1 MADTLE
7 EVAVEQE
14 QEQESTPLQADYI
27 PRSKGMVIGTLA
39 PAGIAAGM
47 RLSLDRVEQVTELDV
62 DTYVAAKL
70 GCTHETLFARYAA
83 EQIDTLAITF
93 LDQELGL
100 QSTITHD
107 TGIGKGRI
115 VAALVQAAIA
125 PVEMPDLV
133 GKTPEQQQEILKGL
147 AEGMEAAAAQNQIA
161 VFVTAKPDLY
171 VDMLAR
177 DMVDTG
183 VAEYIR
189 PFYTNSDLDITM
201 QSPDGA
207 VTGYVR
213 TPKTA
218 AQNREMMSL
227 MQQYEQTGTLG
238 KYNAVFTTYDQIK
251 EKDSI
256 RRQFLETIAPGA
268 TFVLDECDL
277 AGGASGET
285 PKLNAK
291 ERVKEAAGEDIRSIS
306 EYVCNSLLPKSKAY
320 INLSA
325 TAAKDP
331 YVLNRLIY
339 SRSDVKEIGLYPEE
353 LAKKLAEQGVPAQQ
367 DFANRLAMNGEL
379 MRLEK
384 NMAGV
389 EFGITEIPVDLEVF
403 EQSIDFMQ
411 RVVEFD
417 RIKQAVVE
425 EMKEDL
431 KGEAKAIRGS
441 DPSAGEASITS
452 TNFTST
458 TYNFAQQLLFSLK
471 AESIADRAIAAIE
484 NGQKPKIDF
493 YNTMQSM
500 LETYLDEKK
509 EEFWDEIEIP
519 LRARE
524 FDKIRDAFSKDSL
537 NEIEKAFQAQFGKQI
552 EREAKAAYQDWF
564 STNPPITMNFGD
576 LLIRQIERCRMVTI
590 GDPYGVKE
598 RHRLTDDELGIEAV
612 AMIDEIIVD
621 VREANWDGLPIS
633 PIDAI
638 VQRVENAGYV
648 IGEMSGRSLGLDY
661 STDIPTIK
669 AVEASDPKVR
679 SDVKSGF
686 NNGSVDAIITNITT
700 GWSAHAQVGKVKDLR
715 QRINIVAQPHSNPNM
730 LVQSL
735 GRVNRTGQLD
745 PSKVEPERMDGDRPV
760 WGEVTERYGIK
771 GKFGLPI
778 VEIVQADGVP
788 YERRVVANINR
799 KFASLNANTTGNR
812 QSGTD
817 FGGVD
822 FNNAIGDLVVERILE
837 DFPELDKALDY
848 PLVKMETNARAA
860 NKVTGRSIFLSLP
873 QQKLLMDL
881 IETRFTEA
889 IVQLEALGESPMEQK
904 TFDLQAT
911 TLERLDFVPSQ
922 SDGIFGGA
930 VYVEKARIRSLR
942 KPFTAEQVAEKVQ
955 QYAEIEDDTPAST
968 SDLRENSRLRSLAQG
983 KHLAVID
990 TVQERIN
997 QVIAQQNTELDEL
1010 AERSKNFDEVR
1021 DQHTSLAFSIKDL
1034 KTEIKA
1040 LKTEIKA
1047 LSVSLLPKE
1056 EKAIDKAR
1064 LTALTAAKQ
1073 SELDDQNAQL
1083 LPIAK
1088 EFSDLKDMRNRQ
1100 EKILVMQG
1108 KIKDGWESTESKLN
1122 LCVPGQPLSIST
1134 ASDGT
1139 LYGIVTDVQRVEAV
1153 QSPIAGGAWKVKL
1166 ALADASR
1173 EITLSLNQIC
1183 SPLEKPNNRQVRLSA
1198 ADNSCYMFMP
1208 GKVLKGEVREL
1219 LDALQAESYEIRQIV
1234 TGELLNSPK
1243 NGKFLK
1249 FTTAEGQ
1256 TRQGILLPRGT
1267 DIEKDLEKQPV
1278 RVSEVD
1284 QIEVLLSE
1292 NVQLSAKGI
1301 TLRSSTHWSNAL
1313 GRSQDGILLKVKA
1326 TKKEGGEFYTNKD
1339 LIKLT
1344 QNKEGETGFESSG
1357 SGKNKAMQAFVP
1369 EENTRSLIAW
1379 LKAQG
1384 LTLEVAD
1391 PKYKEAARA
1400 LVGETTAR
1408 FAKVEDSVSLEVQ
1421 EAKEF
1426 QIPVEK
1432 LRERIKQVSQ
1442 QRQANDSIRL
1452 DFIRQSMELN
1462 LEASEPQKPD
1472 GFIQDFI
1479 TQAIEKGTRDAKALE
1494 NFDKKA
1500 DLVEASESLVEAYR
1514 AHFSEGNEF
1523 ASIRSARTFATEH
1536 LEAIGYK
1543 GELSNRTIEE
1553 CIEKSV
1559 VLVAAQVSRDSSDRL
1574 QTFDNLVELYE
1585 SMPRLMSR
1593 TSDSVMLQQYSTPI
1607 PLGILAQQ
1615 LAGIDAEK
1623 TVYEPTAGN
1632 GALLTA
1638 ANPSLIT
1645 ANELD
1650 PNRASQLRKQGYGTT
1665 QRDAAEYR
1673 PDQQFDVVIA
1683 NPPFGKTEDL
1693 EGNTQ
1698 KILIELSNP
1707 APGTRAYPTA
1717 KLDHA
1722 IAFKSLAAMKE
1733 DGKAVLILGAPM
1745 EQKTGAEASDAYNGP
1760 ENRAFFHTLYNNY
1773 NVTQH
1778 FTVSGDLYGKQGTS
1792 FPVDVLVIDGR
1803 GESELSLPAAETP
1816 LVYRTWEQLRE
1827 VMVESVGQS
1836 LDQRRSLESLLEPE
1850 PELNTPE
1857 QSTFKITR
1865 DALDVDVYQLP
1876 NSEKYGASFKPTPES
1891 NPITSIQ
1898 GISKEAAIAW
1908 GENILA
1914 QQIAAK
1920 RPPQP
1925 ELQQPASTTKSTP
1938 QMPSKSDQIATP
1950 STSKK
1955 LQRREEREA
1964 KNAEILE
1971 NTGIDTG
1978 SNQTGRAERNIANFL
1993 HQSGIADAGLMQG
2006 DDYHLRID
2014 MNPPMI
2020 PLVVER
2026 HDDNLYLTH
2035 YIDMHGDTVMDAEM
2049 VFAIANEGKL
2059 YLTETAVQNPIRGG
2073 ESRGLDRGFAGTFSS
2088 NILDQGFV
2096 AACQKQLS
2104 EKEVNTPEQS
2114 IAVEPE
2120 EQPKFDLSNLPQ
2132 AQREKVESTLEI
2144 GMNLEGYELLD
2155 VVQLQDKSV
2164 QVQGMKGDRTMSP
2177 IILDTGEIARSP
2189 GLFSR
2194 TPDYPGTSLKVG
2206 IQAEQEVA
2214 IVDQPEVKVPEINAQ
2229 AQALPATVSDA
2240 KPVFPSHPEPEFII
2254 TPLKFA
2260 PRFTTPT
2267 PAPQKVESAEAIAN
2281 TPEPAISVAVEKEA
2295 EPAEPTAE
2303 QVADDVERSRRAQL
2317 WKQRSSTTPATPPIP
2332 NPTPPTPK
2340 PTPLEA
2346 TRQLLEKHDPQT
2358 LKALETATSERYS
2371 PSLRELRDWFKN
2383 AKTLERQDAYTDRIK
2398 GISDEMLLNTPEQSK
2413 PNKERDTSFRNPD
2426 FALAGKA
2433 QTAMQRDA
2441 VQARNVEIAH
2451 MGKEILAAIGSN
2463 KGSTR
2468 TFERPNGNYRLE
2480 FNNESKTLTV
2490 WAKNQGDRPILTEI
2504 NGKVQHDSAQT
2515 TDLDKQTFKA
2525 FKQAVQQAAQLKK
2538 AEGQR

>member
-1 MADTLE
+1 MADVE
-7 EVAVEQE
+7 QAVVEVEDSVAQE
-14 QEQESTPLQADYI
+14 QEQYSTPLQADYI

-70 GCTHETLFARYAA
+70 GCTQQTLFDRYAA

-147 AEGMEAAAAQNQIA
+147 AEGMGFASAQNRIA

-183 VAEYIR
+183 VAEYVR

-201 QSPDGA
+201 RSPDGS

-213 TPKTA
+213 TPKPNP
-218 AQNREMMSL
+218 QNREMVSL
-227 MQQYEQTGTLG
+227 MDQYKQTGTLG
-238 KYNAVFTTYDQIK
+238 KYNVVFTTYDQIK
-251 EKDSI
+251 DKGSI
-256 RRQFLETIAPGA
+256 RRQFLEAIAPGA
-268 TFVLDECDL
+268 TFLLDECDL
-277 AGGASGET
+277 AGGASGEP
-285 PKLNAK
+285 PKLTKEQRGKRAK
-291 ERVKEAAGEDIRSIS
+291 GEDIRSIS
-306 EYVCNSLLPKSKAY
+306 EYVCQSLLPQSKAY

-339 SRSDVKEIGLYPEE
+339 SRSDVKEIGLTPEL
-353 LAKKLAEQGVPAQQ
+353 LAQKLAEQGVPAQQ
-367 DFANRLAMNGEL
+367 DFANRLALNGEL

-389 EFGITEIPVDLEVF
+389 EFGTTEIPVDLEIF
-403 EQSIDFMQ
+403 EQAIDFMQ
-411 RVVEFD
+411 RVVVFD
-417 RIKQAVVE
+417 RIKQSVV
-425 EMKEDL
+425 EDL
-431 KGEAKAIRGS
+431 KSELKTEAKAIRGV
-441 DPSAGEASITS
+441 DPSAGEASIAS

-471 AESIADRAIAAIE
+471 AESIADRAITAIE

-500 LETYLDEKK
+500 LETYLNEKK
-509 EEFWDEIEIP
+509 EEFLDEIEIP
-519 LRARE
+519 LRVQE
-524 FDKIRDAFSKDSL
+524 FDKIRESLPKASL
-537 NEIEKAFQAQFGKQI
+537 NELEKAFQEQFGNQI
-552 EREAKAAYQDWF
+552 ERESKAAYQEWI
-564 STNPPITMNFGD
+564 SNNPPITMNFGD

-590 GDPYGVKE
+590 GDPYGEKK
-598 RHRLTDDELGIEAV
+598 RHRLTDDELGLEAV
-612 AMIDEIIVD
+612 TMINEIIVD
-621 VREANWDGLPIS
+621 IREANWDGLPIS

-669 AVEASDPKVR
+669 AVEASDSTVR

-745 PSKVEPERMDGDRPV
+745 PNKVEPERMDGDRPV

-848 PLVKMETNARAA
+848 PLEKVEGNAGAA
-860 NKVTGRSIFLSLP
+860 NRVTGRSIFLSLG

-930 VYVEKARIRSLR
+930 VYVEKTRIRSLR
-942 KPFTAEQVAEKVQ
+942 KPFTAEQVAEKVR
-955 QYAEIEDDTPAST
+955 QYAEIEGDTPAST
-968 SDLRENSRLRSLAQG
+968 SDLRENSTLRSLAQG

-990 TVQERIN
+990 TVKER
-997 QVIAQQNTELDEL
+997 VSHGIAQQNDELDEL
-1010 AERSKNFDEVR
+1010 AERSKNFEAAQ
-1021 DQHTSLAFSIKDL
+1021 DQYKSLRASVSDL

-1040 LKTEIKA
+1040 LKTEIA
-1047 LSVSLLPKE
+1047 DLSASPLPKE
-1056 EKAIDKAR
+1056 ERAIEKAR
-1064 LTALTAAKQ
+1064 LTALVAPKQ

-1088 EFSDLKDMRNRQ
+1088 EYSGLKDLRNRQ
-1100 EKILVMQG
+1100 EKILEMQG
-1108 KIKDGWESTESKLN
+1108 KIKDGWKSTESKLN

-1134 ASDGT
+1134 AADGT

-1153 QSPIAGGAWKVKL
+1153 RSPIAGGAWKVKL
-1166 ALADASR
+1166 AIADASR
-1173 EITLSLNQIC
+1173 EITVTLNQIC
-1183 SPLEKPNNRQVRLSA
+1183 SPLEKPNNRQVRLSE

-1278 RVSEVD
+1278 QVSKVD

-1292 NVQLSAKGI
+1292 NVPLSAKGI
-1301 TLRSSTHWSNAL
+1301 TLRSSFR
-1313 GRSQDGILLKVKA
+1313 RSQDGILLTVKA
-1326 TKKEGGEFYTNKD
+1326 TKKEGAEFYTDKD
-1339 LIKLT
+1339 LIRLT
-1344 QNKEGETGFESSG
+1344 QNKEGEPGFESIG

-1369 EENTRSLIAW
+1369 AENARSLIAW
-1379 LKAQG
+1379 LEAQG
-1384 LTLEVAD
+1384 LTLEVTD
-1391 PKYKEAARA
+1391 PKYKDAART
-1400 LVGETTAR
+1400 LVGETIAR
-1408 FAKVEDSVSLEVQ
+1408 FAKIDDGISLEVE

-1432 LRERIKQVSQ
+1432 LRERINQVSQ

-1452 DFIRQSMELN
+1452 DFIRQVMELN
-1462 LEASEPQKPD
+1462 LEA
-1472 GFIQDFI
+1472 
-1479 TQAIEKGTRDAKALE
+1479 IEQGTSDAKALE

-1500 DLVEASESLVEAYR
+1500 DLVEASESLTEAYR
-1514 AHFSEGNEF
+1514 AHFSEGNKF
-1523 ASIRSARTFATEH
+1523 PSIRNARTFATEH
-1536 LEAIGYK
+1536 LEAIEYK

-1574 QTFDNLVELYE
+1574 KTFDNLVELYE

-1632 GALLTA
+1632 GALLTG
-1638 ANPSLIT
+1638 ANPSLVT

-1650 PNRASQLRKQGYGTT
+1650 PNRASQLRQQGYGTT

-1673 PDQQFDVVIA
+1673 PDQKFDVVIA

-1827 VMVESVGQS
+1827 VMVESVGES
-1836 LDQRRSLESLLEPE
+1836 LDQRRSLESLLTEPVEPE

-1857 QSTFKITR
+1857 QSTSKITR
-1865 DALDVDVYQLP
+1865 DALNVDVYQ
-1876 NSEKYGASFKPTPES
+1876 
-1891 NPITSIQ
+1891 
-1898 GISKEAAIAW
+1898 
-1908 GENILA
+1908 
-1914 QQIAAK
+1914 
-1920 RPPQP
+1920 PPQP
-1925 ELQQPASTTKSTP
+1925 ELQQPTSTTKSTP
-1938 QMPSKSDQIATP
+1938 QMPSKSDPIA

-1955 LQRREEREA
+1955 LQRREDREA

-1993 HQSGIADAGLMQG
+1993 HQSGIAAGLMQG

-2026 HDDNLYLTH
+2026 HNENLYLTH

-2104 EKEVNTPEQS
+2104 EKELNTPEQA

-2120 EQPKFDLSNLPQ
+2120 EQLKFDLSNLPQ
-2132 AQREKVESTLEI
+2132 AQREQVESKIEVAI
-2144 GMNLEGYELLD
+2144 KLEGYELQD

-2164 QVQGMKGDRTMSP
+2164 QIQWMKGDLVASP
-2177 IILDTGEIARSP
+2177 IVMECGEVDLCSGS
-2189 GLFSR
+2189 GLVSR
-2194 TPDYPGTSLKVG
+2194 TPNYPGTSLKVG
-2206 IQAEQEVA
+2206 IQAEQESA
-2214 IVDQPEVKVPEINAQ
+2214 IVDQPEP
-2229 AQALPATVSDA
+2229 
-2240 KPVFPSHPEPEFII
+2240 
-2254 TPLKFA
+2254 
-2260 PRFTTPT
+2260 
-2267 PAPQKVESAEAIAN
+2267 AEAIAKP
-2281 TPEPAISVAVEKEA
+2281 PEPAISIAVEKEA
-2295 EPAEPTAE
+2295 EPAETAQ
-2303 QVADDVERSRRAQL
+2303 QVADAAERSRREQL

-2332 NPTPPTPK
+2332 NPTTPNPK
-2340 PTPLEA
+2340 PTPLAA
-2346 TRQLLEKHDPQT
+2346 TRELLEKHDPQT

-2398 GISDEMLLNTPEQSK
+2398 VISDEMLLNTPEQSK
-2413 PNKERDTSFRNPD
+2413 PNKDRDTSFRNPD
-2426 FALAGKA
+2426 FALARKS

-2463 KGSTR
+2463 KGNTR

-2504 NGKVQHDSAQT
+2504 NGKVQHDTAQT

-2525 FKQAVQQAAQLKK
+2525 FKLAVKEAAQLKQ